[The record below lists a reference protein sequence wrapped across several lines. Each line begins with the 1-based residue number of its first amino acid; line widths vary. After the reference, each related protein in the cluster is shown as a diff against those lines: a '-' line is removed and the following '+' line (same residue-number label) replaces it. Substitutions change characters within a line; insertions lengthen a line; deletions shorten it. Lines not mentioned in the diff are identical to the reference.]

1 MVNDGKKPLADE
13 SRIRKLVERSLEEEE
28 KLAAGDQARDGN
40 NGGGDDDNDPAPP
53 EFVTE
58 CLYANELGD
67 GMLYAALKKG
77 QYVFNKSTDEWLRWA
92 GHHWEIDEMGR
103 AVADVEDVCR
113 RYLDEAQ
120 RLVDEIAVANK
131 ERAAALTDR
140 QKHIYKRVTRLRSQR
155 GRVNC
160 LHFAATNP
168 INALEVSGDDL
179 DNQTMA
185 LSGTNGVINLRTG
198 DLRPGRPD
206 DYILKASPV
215 EYTGVDTPAPLWGK
229 TLLEIFNGDQELVD
243 FLGRIVGYAITGK
256 CTLAKLPILWGKG
269 RNGKG
274 LIVETISKVLGPLAG
289 PVPSE
294 LLLDQGRAR
303 SSGAPSADIMAL
315 QGMLVVFGSESDEGR
330 RFSPSRV
337 KWLTGNDTL
346 VGRAPHDKRQTSFKP
361 KHTLIMLTNAKPHAP
376 ADDFAFWER
385 VLLIPFTRSY
395 VDREPAADDEVRADL
410 DLPEKLKA
418 EYPGILAWMVRG
430 CLAWQKRGL
439 DPPAV
444 VREATAAYRRE
455 EDLMAD
461 FLDERCVF
469 DKHAEVRST
478 IFYDDFVSW
487 WERNMSRKVPS
498 HRKFG
503 QIMKQRFKWGRE
515 SSGVFYY
522 GVGLSGKPENVLN
535 VP

>member
-1 MVNDGKKPLADE
+1 MGDDGGKKPLADE
-13 SRIRKLVERSLEEEE
+13 SRIRKLVERSLAEE
-28 KLAAGDQARDGN
+28 KKIIPGDQA
-40 NGGGDDDNDPAPP
+40 GGGKHPVSDEDNDPAPAQ
-53 EFVTE
+53 FVTE

-120 RLVDEIAVANK
+120 RLVDEIAVSDK

-155 GRVNC
+155 GRANC

-179 DNQTMA
+179 DKQTMA
-185 LSGTNGVINLRTG
+185 LSGTNGVIDLRTG

-215 EYTGVDTPAPLWGK
+215 EYTGVDTPAPLWEK

-243 FLGRIVGYAITGK
+243 FLGRIIGYAITGK

-274 LIVETISKVLGPLAG
+274 LIVETDSRVLGPLAG
-289 PVPSE
+289 PIPTE
-294 LLLDQGRAR
+294 MLLDQGRAR
-303 SSGAPSADIMAL
+303 SSSGPSPDIMAL
-315 QGMLVVFGSESDEGR
+315 QGMLLVFGSESDEGR
-330 RFSPSRV
+330 RFSPSKV
-337 KWLTGNDTL
+337 KWLSGGDTL
-346 VGRAPHDKRQTSFKP
+346 VGRAPHDKRQTSFEP

-385 VLLIPFTRSY
+385 VLLIPFTRSF
-395 VDREPAADDEVRADL
+395 VDREPAADDEVRADQ

-430 CLAWQKRGL
+430 CLAWQQRGL

-444 VREATAAYRRE
+444 VREATAKYRRE

-461 FLDERCVF
+461 FLEECCVQ
-469 DKHAEVRST
+469 DKYAECKAAQLYGAFKT
-478 IFYDDFVSW
+478 W
-487 WERNMSRKVPS
+487 WEENVSNKPLS
-498 HRKFG
+498 QKKFG
-503 QIMKQRFKWGRE
+503 KIMRKRFKRE
-515 SSGVFYY
+515 KHGTYIYY
-522 GVGLSGKPENVLN
+522 GVGLLSEDAL
-535 VP
+535 